1 MKLKNSVGMVIAAS
15 IATTSLFS
23 LGRYLR
29 NSQIFMPSEYK
40 LIKKIVN
47 KLAKNNDLGD
57 REIGFLV
64 TAGSVASYYAS
75 DLGLCKRNSGEICP
89 YYRFLNPFKKH
100 DNPHENEIIKLS
112 YLSGPGSA
120 SASSLGTILITQN
133 YFRIMENKEE
143 RMVCTIGHELAHILN
158 LDTFNNSLR
167 LNEESKDLNESK
179 RKELSAL
186 INRQSER
193 EADLFAQKMV
203 FKAGYPTNTCVN
215 DMKFLM
221 EIRELPKVTKLD
233 THPPIPERLSTLKE
247 SIQTQ
252 LDEIPKEVPESTKLR
267 WKYDRDLNLLKFIP
281 Y

>member
-1 MKLKNSVGMVIAAS
+1 MINKKKIGLTFAAAFSAASLLLVGSQLKNSQ
-15 IATTSLFS
+15 L
-23 LGRYLR
+23 
-29 NSQIFMPSEYK
+29 FMPSEYK
-40 LIKKIVN
+40 LIKKTVS
-47 KLAKNNDLGD
+47 KLAKRNDLGD

-64 TAGSVASYYAS
+64 TAGSVASYYAK
-75 DLGLCKRNSGEICP
+75 DLGLCKRNSDETCP

-100 DNPHENEIIKLS
+100 DNPQENEIIKLS

-143 RMVCTIGHELAHILN
+143 RIVCTIGHELAHILN
-158 LDTFNNSLR
+158 LDTFNDSLR
-167 LNEESKDLNESK
+167 LNEEGKDLNESK

-186 INRQSER
+186 ISRQSER

-203 FKAGYPTNTCVN
+203 LKAGYPTNTCVK
-215 DMKFLM
+215 DMKYLM
-221 EIRELPKVTKLD
+221 EIRQVPKVTKLD

-247 SIQTQ
+247 SLQTQ
-252 LDEIPKEVPESTKLR
+252 LDEIPKEEPESTKLR